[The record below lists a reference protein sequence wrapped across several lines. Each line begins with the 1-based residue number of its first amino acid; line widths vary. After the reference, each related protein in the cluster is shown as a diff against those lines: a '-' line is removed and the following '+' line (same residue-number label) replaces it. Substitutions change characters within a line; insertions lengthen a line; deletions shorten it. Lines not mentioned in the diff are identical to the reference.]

1 MLRVSALPS
10 SQDFPKRRES
20 TTVGAAAKVEGLP
33 SSQENSQRRESTLAN
48 AVTEVAAL
56 ATPPLEH
63 SFGLIVEIAEDERPT
78 RNTSQGDSVEPNLIG
93 ENVGT
98 MLRSSLH
105 AVPDLNGY
113 IPVTVRRSSH
123 GKSAKKWFH
132 RHRWT
137 NKSKISG
144 SPINRSDRRWDFNA
158 FSEPE
163 QSDDQILEEEEEEEE
178 EESQGEFVVEKK
190 KMKRERVVAS
200 KGAVKAR
207 QKTRTSMNMSLR
219 HRTGSEKGEKRFSVY
234 IYIYGPEA
242 HTCSPPPH
250 QL

>member
-1 MLRVSALPS
+1 M
-10 SQDFPKRRES
+10 
-20 TTVGAAAKVEGLP
+20 
-33 SSQENSQRRESTLAN
+33 AN

-93 ENVGT
+93 EDVGT
-98 MLRSSLH
+98 MLRSRLH
-105 AVPDLNGY
+105 AVPDLDDY

-178 EESQGEFVVEKK
+178 EESQGEFVVKKK

-234 IYIYGPEA
+234 IIYWPGGPHLITPA
-242 HTCSPPPH
+242 APTLTSIH
-250 QL
+250 

>member
-1 MLRVSALPS
+1 
-10 SQDFPKRRES
+10 
-20 TTVGAAAKVEGLP
+20 
-33 SSQENSQRRESTLAN
+33 
-48 AVTEVAAL
+48 
-56 ATPPLEH
+56 
-63 SFGLIVEIAEDERPT
+63 
-78 RNTSQGDSVEPNLIG
+78 
-93 ENVGT
+93 

-105 AVPDLNGY
+105 AVPDLDDY

-144 SPINRSDRRWDFNA
+144 SPVNRSDRRWDFNA

-163 QSDDQILEEEEEEEE
+163 QSDDQILEEEEKEEE
-178 EESQGEFVVEKK
+178 EESQGEFIVKKK
-190 KMKRERVVAS
+190 KMKREGVIAS

-234 IYIYGPEA
+234 IYIYGPEV
-242 HTCSPPPH
+242 HTCSPPTH

>member
-1 MLRVSALPS
+1 LLRVSALPS

-33 SSQENSQRRESTLAN
+33 SSQENSQRRESTSAN

-63 SFGLIVEIAEDERPT
+63 SFRLIVEIAEDERPT
-78 RNTSQGDSVEPNLIG
+78 RNTSQGDSV
-93 ENVGT
+93 GT

-105 AVPDLNGY
+105 AVPDY

-137 NKSKISG
+137 NKSKISV

-163 QSDDQILEEEEEEEE
+163 QSDDQILEEEEEEE
-178 EESQGEFVVEKK
+178 SQGEFVVKKK

-207 QKTRTSMNMSLR
+207 QKTRTSMNMSLL

>member
-1 MLRVSALPS
+1 M
-10 SQDFPKRRES
+10 
-20 TTVGAAAKVEGLP
+20 
-33 SSQENSQRRESTLAN
+33 
-48 AVTEVAAL
+48 
-56 ATPPLEH
+56 
-63 SFGLIVEIAEDERPT
+63 
-78 RNTSQGDSVEPNLIG
+78 
-93 ENVGT
+93 
-98 MLRSSLH
+98 RSSLH
-105 AVPDLNGY
+105 AVPDLDDY

-163 QSDDQILEEEEEEEE
+163 QSDDKILEEEEKE
-178 EESQGEFVVEKK
+178 EESQGEFVVKKK

-234 IYIYGPEA
+234 IYIWPGGPHLFTTA
-242 HTCSPPPH
+242 APTLTSIH
-250 QL
+250 

>member
-1 MLRVSALPS
+1 M
-10 SQDFPKRRES
+10 
-20 TTVGAAAKVEGLP
+20 
-33 SSQENSQRRESTLAN
+33 AN

-78 RNTSQGDSVEPNLIG
+78 RNTSQGDSVEV
-93 ENVGT
+93 ET

-105 AVPDLNGY
+105 AVPDLDDY

-123 GKSAKKWFH
+123 GKSVKKWFH

-163 QSDDQILEEEEEEEE
+163 QSDDQILEEEEKE
-178 EESQGEFVVEKK
+178 EESQGEFVVKKK
-190 KMKRERVVAS
+190 KMKREKVVAS

-219 HRTGSEKGEKRFSVY
+219 HRTGSEKGEKRFSVCMARKPTPLY
-234 IYIYGPEA
+234 PRR
-242 HTCSPPPH
+242 TNSNPPKH
-250 QL
+250 